1 MILFIS
7 LVIVGIITVI
17 VLGLFGEKIPMN
29 FQWIIGLIWMI
40 IGLVYIFGL
49 AVHLITF

>member
-7 LVIVGIITVI
+7 LIISGIIIAI
-17 VLGLFGEKIPMN
+17 VLCLFGEKIPMN

-40 IGLVYIFGL
+40 TGLVYIFGVT
-49 AVHLITF
+49 VHLITF

>member
-7 LVIVGIITVI
+7 LVIIGIITVI
-17 VLGLFGEKIPMN
+17 VLSLFGEKIPMN

-40 IGLVYIFGL
+40 TGLIYIFCL